1 MLRNET
7 RPSSNLVFQAAVA
20 ASHILTPV
28 VVATFYIVTS
38 PLRNA
43 SVSWSQAAVAALFT
57 TIIPWGMLL
66 SARLRGVVSDLHVTQ
81 RQQRHWLYAV
91 TAGSIIAGL
100 LVLRLM
106 NSGGAIYS
114 EVGSILLGLA
124 VVALINIWWKV
135 SVHLAVGT
143 FVALQFGDAIPEL
156 YPLIICFIALLSW
169 ARIKSNE
176 HTASQVCGGVFVA
189 VLVYYGSMAIAG
201 GLS

>member
-7 RPSSNLVFQAAVA
+7 RPTNNPAFRAAVV
-20 ASHILTPV
+20 ASHVLTPV
-28 VVATFYIVTS
+28 VLATLFIISS
-38 PLRNA
+38 PVRNA
-43 SVSWSQAAVAALFT
+43 SVSWAQALVAALFT
-57 TIIPWGMLL
+57 TIIPWCVLL
-66 SARLRGVVSDLHVTQ
+66 YAKLRGVVSDLHVTQ

-106 NSGGAIYS
+106 DSGRAIYG

-124 VVALINIWWKV
+124 VVALVNIWWKV

-143 FVALQFGDAIPEL
+143 FVALQFGSGNPGL
-156 YPLIICFIALLSW
+156 HPLIICFIALLSW

-176 HTASQVCGGVFVA
+176 HTASQVCGGVFIG
-189 VLVYYGSMAIAG
+189 VLVYYASLAMASLLA
-201 GLS
+201 